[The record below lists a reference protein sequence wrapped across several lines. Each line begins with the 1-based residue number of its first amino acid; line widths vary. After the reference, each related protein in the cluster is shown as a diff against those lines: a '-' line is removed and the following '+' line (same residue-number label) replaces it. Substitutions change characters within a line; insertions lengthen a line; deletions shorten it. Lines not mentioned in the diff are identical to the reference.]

1 MRDIKM
7 HQSRG
12 GEGAIPSNSDGF
24 LLGAAVTPGNL
35 CFVALTFCLTIELR
49 RAFGRRLSK
58 SAFAT

>member
-1 MRDIKM
+1 M

-35 CFVALTFCLTIELR
+35 CFVALTFCLAIELR